1 VLSID
6 FLSFFLW
13 PYVCI
18 RPSVTSNTAPAPNAP
33 TACSA
38 LSQEL
43 VLLRCPMLL
52 RVALPLLAMV
62 HANLESR
69 SRSALG
75 KEAVYQEQAK
85 LQDVLGQIPS
95 IFMPCCFQLINRPC
109 SVNSIQSVSCWSI

>member
-1 VLSID
+1 
-6 FLSFFLW
+6 
-13 PYVCI
+13 
-18 RPSVTSNTAPAPNAP
+18 
-33 TACSA
+33 
-38 LSQEL
+38 
-43 VLLRCPMLL
+43 MLL

-109 SVNSIQSVSCWSI
+109 SVNSIQSVSC